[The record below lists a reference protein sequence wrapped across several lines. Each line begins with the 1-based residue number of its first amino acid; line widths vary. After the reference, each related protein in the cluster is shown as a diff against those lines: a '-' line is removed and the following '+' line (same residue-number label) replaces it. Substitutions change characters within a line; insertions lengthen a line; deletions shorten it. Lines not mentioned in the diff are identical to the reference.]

1 IYVVKYYLGDV
12 CWASSSFEL
21 DFVQF
26 SLRNRQPAQA
36 GSTQHVTLNR
46 HLGEKP
52 MSEKSSH
59 PTDVDARWQGH
70 HGRWLASW
78 DTRQPAGQQSCHPD
92 ARRVPTARPS
102 CRVPTSRAYCVQSPY
117 PTIGAG

>member
-1 IYVVKYYLGDV
+1 MMMGEVLPRGSHLRGTKAMAESDHQVASIVDGALFLGYNYLNLEIVGQKLELREL
-12 CWASSSFEL
+12 CQTLLKL

-46 HLGEKP
+46 HRGEKP

-70 HGRWLASW
+70 H
-78 DTRQPAGQQSCHPD
+78 
-92 ARRVPTARPS
+92 
-102 CRVPTSRAYCVQSPY
+102 
-117 PTIGAG
+117 

>member
-1 IYVVKYYLGDV
+1 MADRVGQQFGNYRLTRLLGHGGFAEVYLGEHVYLSTQAAVKILQTQLARDQKEQFR
-12 CWASSSFEL
+12 AEL

-46 HLGEKP
+46 HRGEKP

-70 HGRWLASW
+70 H
-78 DTRQPAGQQSCHPD
+78 
-92 ARRVPTARPS
+92 
-102 CRVPTSRAYCVQSPY
+102 
-117 PTIGAG
+117 